1 MDLFHDCFGD
11 LPDPRA
17 DNARHE
23 LSEILFIALLASLCG
38 AKGCS
43 AMAEF
48 GRSKE
53 ALLRTIL
60 TLEHGIPSHDTFS
73 ALFRMLDP
81 KAFEAAFREFTR
93 AFGAAANI
101 GKTKGVVAVDG
112 KSLRRA
118 YEVGQSHMPRLMV
131 TVWGAQTRMA
141 LANVLAENNNEAEAA
156 LQLIQLVA
164 LKGCV
169 VTADALHCH
178 REMARVIVERGGDY
192 VLAVKDN
199 QPSLLRDAQAAL
211 SAIPKHVEPVTTKDT
226 RHGRKE
232 TRSAIVTSAKGMAEK
247 HNFPGLQAV
256 ARVTSKRGKDKP
268 VERYFLLS
276 RRYSSDALL
285 RIVRTPLDHREQ
297 PALAPRCR
305 ARRRPRAKPQGL
317 RTPKPRRHQTNGAQH
332 RQSTSRQKNFP
343 DPETHACR
351 LGRGLPLRTHPP
363 YAIALP
369 PGGACCFR

>member
-93 AFGAAANI
+93 AFGAAENI

-211 SAIPKHVEPVTTKDT
+211 SAIPKHVEPVTTQDT

-285 RIVRTPLDHREQ
+285 RIVRTHWTIENSLHWPLDVVLDED
-297 PALAPRCR
+297 LARNRKDYGPQNLAVIRRMVLNIAR
-305 ARRRPRAKPQGL
+305 AHPDKKTSLTLKLMRAAWDEDFL
-317 RTPKPRRHQTNGAQH
+317 FELIRHM
-332 RQSTSRQKNFP
+332 R
-343 DPETHACR
+343 
-351 LGRGLPLRTHPP
+351 
-363 YAIALP
+363 
-369 PGGACCFR
+369 

>member
-1 MDLFHDCFGD
+1 MDRFHECFGD
-11 LPDPRA
+11 LRDPRA

-23 LSEILFIALLASLCG
+23 LSEIVFIALLASLSG
-38 AKGCS
+38 AKSCC

-53 ALLRTIL
+53 GLLRTIL

-73 ALFRMLDP
+73 AVFRMLDP
-81 KAFEAAFREFTR
+81 RAFEAAFQAFTR
-93 AFGAAANI
+93 AFGAAAKT

-131 TVWGAQTRMA
+131 TLWAAQTRMA

-156 LQLIQLVA
+156 LQLIRLVA

-178 REMARVIVERGGDY
+178 REMAKAIVEQGGDY

-199 QPSLLRDAQAAL
+199 QPNLLRDAQTAL
-211 SAIPKHVEPVTTKDT
+211 SAIPKTVEPATTQDA

-232 TRSAIVTSAKGMAEK
+232 TRRAIVTSAKGMAEK
-247 HNFPGLQAV
+247 HDFPGLKAV
-256 ARVTSKRGKDKP
+256 ARLTSWRETDKP
-268 VERYFLLS
+268 VERYFLLT
-276 RRYSSDALL
+276 RRYKADEVL
-285 RIVRTPLDHREQ
+285 RIVRTHWTIENTLHWTLDVVLDEDLARNRKDHGPQNLAVLRRM
-297 PALAPRCR
+297 ALNIAR
-305 ARRRPRAKPQGL
+305 AHPDTKTSLNLKLQRAGWDEHFL
-317 RTPKPRRHQTNGAQH
+317 FDLIRHM
-332 RQSTSRQKNFP
+332 R
-343 DPETHACR
+343 
-351 LGRGLPLRTHPP
+351 
-363 YAIALP
+363 
-369 PGGACCFR
+369 